1 MSGELKKEMFTA
13 EDMYQITVEENKSN
27 ASPSTPKALVVE
39 DYDWSE
45 EITEA
50 KEQVSK
56 ALMAKISSE
65 SSARKFEKQT
75 TGIPTGNNDAD
86 KGLKGIL
93 PSVKSGDQTEKDAE
107 KGKDK
112 AQATAM
118 KADASKE
125 KADKDLIPLSVKKMC
140 AMMME
145 TAEGQK

>member
-1 MSGELKKEMFTA
+1 
-13 EDMYQITVEENKSN
+13 
-27 ASPSTPKALVVE
+27 
-39 DYDWSE
+39 
-45 EITEA
+45 
-50 KEQVSK
+50 
-56 ALMAKISSE
+56 MAKISSE
-65 SSARKFEKQT
+65 SSAKHFEKQT

-86 KGLKGIL
+86 QGLKGIL
-93 PSVKSGDQTEKDAE
+93 PSVESGDKAEKDAE

-112 AQATAM
+112 VQATAM